1 MSGMSNGAFADITS
15 MRSTEE
21 RVVHLNNILKFA
33 VFKKDR
39 SLLAIGG
46 PWNAAL
52 DGGDP
57 LADCSCLIR
66 TAISRYVKE
75 LVQVDL
81 SNCTSWNRFLEVHYN
96 RVGNDGLFSHKEIT
110 VLFVPNLSECV
121 PSMDIWRNNWI
132 AYRKSKIERE
142 QLIMKEKSP
151 GDPKEQK
158 QVLEEPNEAKSTND
172 QLKEGDGAA
181 KIEKIDADME
191 LKEGDGA
198 AKIEKIDAEMELKEG
213 DGATKIEKIDADME
227 EQGKDGDVNLAGDGG
242 KNHDNVGEQVEKIVG
257 VVEENTSG
265 DASVDHVTEDKK
277 PMRKKIIKKV
287 VKVVRKKPTAEAPV
301 DKSPQVDKN
310 AVAETASK
318 TVQKHIEQKSED
330 LGKEKAGAGIVQQ
343 PEAKKT
349 GKKKVIR
356 RIVKRKVPASA
367 TEPTALAAPAEASK
381 QDVDVQTEKIAEGVT
396 DAGNSQT
403 KLEEGLKIPAE
414 DISNQ
419 KKEEGLKTPA
429 EDTSNQKK
437 EQELEIKGDIMTDD
451 QKANTDNVN
460 QQEVIEQKDP
470 KIDETNEKSD
480 QKKDDNET
488 KDKDQKMDSKKKSPI
503 DTKEKKK
510 SDEPPKHPGFILQA
524 KKSKG
529 YKLRSTSLSLD
540 GLLDYT
546 ANDTEE
552 SVFELSLFAES
563 FSEMLQYR
571 MGCVIL
577 SFLEKLYRQYVV
589 RRNQRKR
596 QREEDLKKED
606 TISLEKRLKTTDEN
620 VTGST
625 SGNPGKNDET
635 IKEGGEKI
643 IGDNS
648 SASHEQLVKED
659 DEKMSTD
666 HAAQDEMM
674 KEGEEKID
682 ADQSAAAHDEPKA
695 DEKMEEED
703 PEYEEDPDEVEYE
716 GDEDMD
722 DATAEEPAEAQNED
736 NSNERET
743 KPEEVTA
750 EDDGKRTTEN
760 LKLEKTEEDKQSV
773 AEKGDLKEVEE
784 KSVGKEGKIS
794 GSQKGDSAKHD
805 VVDKDLLQAF
815 RYFDQNRVGY
825 IKGG

>member
-1 MSGMSNGAFADITS
+1 
-15 MRSTEE
+15 
-21 RVVHLNNILKFA
+21 
-33 VFKKDR
+33 
-39 SLLAIGG
+39 
-46 PWNAAL
+46 
-52 DGGDP
+52 
-57 LADCSCLIR
+57 
-66 TAISRYVKE
+66 
-75 LVQVDL
+75 
-81 SNCTSWNRFLEVHYN
+81 
-96 RVGNDGLFSHKEIT
+96 
-110 VLFVPNLSECV
+110 
-121 PSMDIWRNNWI
+121 
-132 AYRKSKIERE
+132 
-142 QLIMKEKSP
+142 
-151 GDPKEQK
+151 
-158 QVLEEPNEAKSTND
+158 
-172 QLKEGDGAA
+172 
-181 KIEKIDADME
+181 ME

-552 SVFELSLFAES
+552 SVFE
-563 FSEMLQYR
+563 
-571 MGCVIL
+571 
-577 SFLEKLYRQYVV
+577 SFLCLP
-589 RRNQRKR
+589 
-596 QREEDLKKED
+596 
-606 TISLEKRLKTTDEN
+606 SL
-620 VTGST
+620 
-625 SGNPGKNDET
+625 
-635 IKEGGEKI
+635 
-643 IGDNS
+643 
-648 SASHEQLVKED
+648 
-659 DEKMSTD
+659 
-666 HAAQDEMM
+666 
-674 KEGEEKID
+674 
-682 ADQSAAAHDEPKA
+682 
-695 DEKMEEED
+695 
-703 PEYEEDPDEVEYE
+703 
-716 GDEDMD
+716 
-722 DATAEEPAEAQNED
+722 
-736 NSNERET
+736 
-743 KPEEVTA
+743 
-750 EDDGKRTTEN
+750 
-760 LKLEKTEEDKQSV
+760 
-773 AEKGDLKEVEE
+773 
-784 KSVGKEGKIS
+784 
-794 GSQKGDSAKHD
+794 SAKCFSTEW
-805 VVDKDLLQAF
+805 VV
-815 RYFDQNRVGY
+815 
-825 IKGG
+825 